1 MKADAGKRE
10 QNKQANRA
18 AILDAARRCFL
29 EQGYD
34 GVTIRDIIRAT
45 HLASGTFYN
54 YFPDKES
61 LFLALIEERMG
72 TLTSRM
78 TEVRRAART
87 LEAFLHGAYST
98 AFEEICA
105 HPDFYAMMFRN
116 EPVLRGLYNDNVMG
130 ISMRALRDDLRD
142 AIARGL
148 LPEMDADLLTGI
160 LFGAGYELARMLC
173 ERKDKSPE
181 EAAAFATRLF
191 LSGVQNAGSG
201 ARLLKRGPITL
212 GGSAR

>member
-1 MKADAGKRE
+1 MSGKRE
-10 QNKQANRA
+10 RNKTANRA
-18 AILDAARRCFL
+18 AILDAARQCFW

-61 LFLALIEERMG
+61 LFLALIEERMKA
-72 TLTSRM
+72 LTERLR
-78 TEVRRAART
+78 TVRRAART

-116 EPVLRGLYNDNVMG
+116 EPVIRSLFSDKVMG
-130 ISMRALRDDLRD
+130 LSMRALQSDLAD
-142 AIARGL
+142 AVKRGL
-148 LPEMDADLLTGI
+148 LPEMDVDYLTAI
-160 LFGAGYELARMLC
+160 FFGAGYELARMLT
-173 ERKDKSPE
+173 ERKDKDAAS
-181 EAAAFATRLF
+181 AAAFATRLF
-191 LSGVQNAGSG
+191 LSGVQNAGN
-201 ARLLKRGPITL
+201 ARLIRRGSLKL
-212 GGSAR
+212 GGAAR